1 MVRAEDALERAGSL
15 VADSLPISRPK
26 AQDGASKADEEIGK
40 GPYETAEVGST
51 RSLVSAAGLACFTQT
66 DP

>member
-40 GPYETAEVGST
+40 GLYETAEVG
-51 RSLVSAAGLACFTQT
+51 
-66 DP
+66 

>member
-40 GPYETAEVGST
+40 GRYEEEDGGGSVLLAEYKPAF
-51 RSLVSAAGLACFTQT
+51 SLTE
-66 DP
+66 

>member
-40 GPYETAEVGST
+40 GLYETAEVGST